1 MTRKDCNWGSTL
13 LRSMSIQFLFRPVL
27 RQLGCPQRLKM
38 GLQRI
43 EKTHAES
50 PNGLFQDS
58 DSVKDTS
65 VLEVAPLSII
75 RQTHYCETREKG
87 SAAILT
93 PDSFFGWG
101 TSRQRHISTKKYS
114 IKSSPC
120 ISAKV
125 SSAIYFHQIQP
136 PWTVTVSEQYR
147 PTNGGTIFPHTHTLS
162 SLLSLFFSL
171 LILIVVMAVLVDSY
185 FNGSFILGD
194 WTIRHQSDNQ
204 TFGNTN
210 HSGSMHGS

>member
-1 MTRKDCNWGSTL
+1 
-13 LRSMSIQFLFRPVL
+13 
-27 RQLGCPQRLKM
+27 M

-50 PNGLFQDS
+50 PNGLLQDS
-58 DSVKDTS
+58 DSVEDTS

-75 RQTHYCETREKG
+75 CQTLYCETREKG
-87 SAAILT
+87 SEAILT

-101 TSRQRHISTKKYS
+101 TSRQRHKKYKK
-114 IKSSPC
+114 IYPVKSSPC

-162 SLLSLFFSL
+162 SLLSLFLL

-194 WTIRHQSDNQ
+194 WTIRYQLDNR
-204 TFGNTN
+204 TFGNSN
-210 HSGSMHGS
+210 HSGSCMPIHGS

>member
-1 MTRKDCNWGSTL
+1 
-13 LRSMSIQFLFRPVL
+13 
-27 RQLGCPQRLKM
+27 M

-101 TSRQRHISTKKYS
+101 TSRQRHKKYKKV
-114 IKSSPC
+114 IKGNHLVVFQQK
-120 ISAKV
+120 SAPPY
-125 SSAIYFHQIQP
+125 AIYFHQIQP

-162 SLLSLFFSL
+162 SLLSLFRCAS
-171 LILIVVMAVLVDSY
+171 IS
-185 FNGSFILGD
+185 
-194 WTIRHQSDNQ
+194 
-204 TFGNTN
+204 
-210 HSGSMHGS
+210 

>member
-50 PNGLFQDS
+50 PNGLLQDS
-58 DSVKDTS
+58 DSVEDTS

-75 RQTHYCETREKG
+75 RQTLYCETREKG

-93 PDSFFGWG
+93 PDSFFDWG
-101 TSRQRHISTKKYS
+101 TSRQRHKKLSRVIISLYFS
-114 IKSSPC
+114 KSQLR
-120 ISAKV
+120 
-125 SSAIYFHQIQP
+125 H
-136 PWTVTVSEQYR
+136 
-147 PTNGGTIFPHTHTLS
+147 IFPPNSAALDRDCQRTIPTDERRNHFPTHSHTVIS
-162 SLLSLFFSL
+162 SFSFFYSWFW
-171 LILIVVMAVLVDSY
+171 S
-185 FNGSFILGD
+185 
-194 WTIRHQSDNQ
+194 
-204 TFGNTN
+204 
-210 HSGSMHGS
+210 